1 MKNTI
6 LKMAGTKDE
15 KSFYKK
21 YPTEAAFL
29 KAHPKAK
36 AELKKFATGGQMNAQ
51 AMQQFAGGG
60 FFQDAGEGIGNY
72 FKAVADTT
80 LGTFGATNVIKDS
93 DYSGYGANEMS
104 NLNKTLQPMTNTAA
118 KIIGG
123 AVGGPLGAA
132 AVGGAQQLIGSFNP
146 EDNTGLDEN
155 GNPKNPDAAKYQ
167 QAGQTVA
174 QLGNIGAQIYGAS
187 KSPNVNSGVQ
197 NNGLMKRAMGGMQ
210 QYAMGGFGNPNNPQA
225 SMGVNPNNPQ
235 ISMSI
240 NKVNTNPY
248 ESSPAYKAAQAAN
261 FYSTG
266 TLYSPGAAKGM
277 TTSELVRQHNAA
289 SKMPGYEE
297 FGNLK
302 YLSGNIN
309 QGTSLFE
316 KTVNGKKSNYYYG
329 KNKEGA
335 FGFFPE
341 VKTQVNNTQ
350 VNRQVNPQIN
360 PVNNIQN
367 TTQTNTQPLVDRQ
380 ETNFGQKYQT
390 FNYKGANGDTTKYI
404 DPTTNNELDPNLAKS
419 FDPKGNY
426 VPSFLPQQPNAN
438 SIPISTNKYGG
449 QMQYAMGGEIQYA
462 NGGTGEINAEVE
474 DNENAIGPNGEFT
487 QFNGPTHAEGGIET
501 DMAPGTMIFSDKLKM
516 PGSKKSFAA
525 LNKLYD
531 TNKEDDVLS
540 NEKSN
545 NTLKLTAMLMRDAKL
560 KQSLALFQAQEQL
573 KQDKVA
579 AYAKRMG
586 VQIPS
591 QDNEQMEPQGM
602 PEQSEGEMAMGGF
615 NSYQNGGFNDR
626 MNYTTRN
633 LDNNSYDSYRK
644 INTETGPR
652 FYNASSPDLSTANK
666 MIDFKIRN
674 NQSDSIPMN
683 QIPQNVITNFK
694 NYQVGG
700 NTDSAKIPDLLR
712 QQRANNAALAGIRS
726 SFRPKDDTTNI
737 NDPLVV
743 ALNKSK
749 NFGKELEDKIKN
761 NPEFKKAMG
770 GRFPMYQMAGWN
782 VPSSYTGYIPQNDY
796 MQIAGIPAIQT
807 QKGIPYTQSENMVN
821 TNLVN
826 KSNNNFQ
833 KSEVEPGM
841 EHPYLKNQYTLP
853 YGKDLAINEN
863 ETGAISLGNQTIQSK
878 TLGTPTQ
885 TNNDS
890 GSNFYNNQFY
900 DENYVPPL
908 DPVPPKGEGFDW
920 ANAGKQAGQ
929 FALQNAGNIYDL
941 FRSTQDNSKLN
952 LARYSPTLLD
962 KTQDLANNQRM
973 YSEGK
978 RQTAEA
984 SQGNASTY
992 LNNMY
997 ANRAS
1002 KLANDLNVNTTYG
1015 NLNSQ
1020 IENSAKLY
1028 NAGAIDK
1035 ETMFK
1040 LQAEGANRNLRSQA
1054 LSGMGQN
1061 FMSQAQG
1068 LDKNKMDQKTLD
1080 FYTKYYNDAS
1090 FKNMVDK
1097 NFKK

>member
-1 MKNTI
+1 
-6 LKMAGTKDE
+6 MAGVKDE

-36 AELKKFATGGQMNAQ
+36 AELKKFATGGQIGKNIG
-51 AMQQFAGGG
+51 AGLYG
-60 FFQDAGEGIGNY
+60 AGEGLL
-72 FKAVADTT
+72 DT
-80 LGTFGATNVIKDS
+80 LTFGATDKLTDMGYKALQKTGGSTEDEIREQDSIAGYAKAAGAITGGVMNPAALKNSIIETAEGVGQGVSKGSESEEWARTTGQVINAVAPIAS
-93 DYSGYGANEMS
+93 MASGSFGGS
-104 NLNKTLQPMTNTAA
+104 
-118 KIIGG
+118 GG
-123 AVGGPLGAA
+123 AKTGINANNMQSGFKPMSSTDN
-132 AVGGAQQLIGSFNP
+132 IGQTQF
-146 EDNTGLDEN
+146 GY
-155 GNPKNPDAAKYQ
+155 AKY
-167 QAGQTVA
+167 
-174 QLGNIGAQIYGAS
+174 
-187 KSPNVNSGVQ
+187 
-197 NNGLMKRAMGGMQ
+197 GGMQ
-210 QYAMGGFGNPNNPQA
+210 QYAMGGFGNPNNPSA

-350 VNRQVNPQIN
+350 VNPQVNPQIN

-367 TTQTNTQPLVDRQ
+367 TAQTNIQPENRG
-380 ETNFGQKYQT
+380 EYTNFGQPYTSVK
-390 FNYKGANGDTTKYI
+390 FKGAHGYSGNDVTYKYY
-404 DPTTNNELDPNLAKS
+404 DPATNREINQDLNKS
-419 FDPKGNY
+419 FDSKGNY
-426 VPSFLPQQPNAN
+426 IPSFLEQQSNTNNMPV
-438 SIPISTNKYGG
+438 STNKYGG
-449 QMQYAMGGEIQYA
+449 LMQYAMGGEIQYA

-531 TNKEDDVLS
+531 TNKEDNVLS
-540 NEKSN
+540 SEKSN

-560 KQSLALFQAQEQL
+560 KQSLALFQEQEQF

-602 PEQSEGEMAMGGF
+602 PGQSQGKMAMGGIQE
-615 NSYQNGGFNDR
+615 SDYQTDPGK
-626 MNYTTRN
+626 
-633 LDNNSYDSYRK
+633 L
-644 INTETGPR
+644 
-652 FYNASSPDLSTANK
+652 SS
-666 MIDFKIRN
+666 
-674 NQSDSIPMN
+674 
-683 QIPQNVITNFK
+683 
-694 NYQVGG
+694 
-700 NTDSAKIPDLLR
+700 LLR
-712 QQRANNAALAGIRS
+712 QQKANDATILGMRS
-726 SFRPKDDTTNI
+726 SFGRNADTN
-737 NDPLVV
+737 NVEDPLVV
-743 ALNKSK
+743 TFNKAK
-749 NFGKELEDKIKN
+749 NYGKELADKIKN
-761 NPEFKKAMG
+761 HPDNKKIEPFAMG
-770 GRFPMYQMAGWN
+770 GKLPMYYMGGDNDPLGSKPPDEQVFGGSDEYGN
-782 VPSSYTGYIPQNDY
+782 YIPQANDDGY
-796 MQIAGIPAIQT
+796 FERSFPDNPNPNYKFPHNEMNRYLNDANMANSTSQPQST
-807 QKGIPYTQSENMVN
+807 FNPYSLESY
-821 TNLVN
+821 
-826 KSNNNFQ
+826 KFQ
-833 KSEVEPGM
+833 QQLDKDRALYGNSAERVSD
-841 EHPYLKNQYTLP
+841 QYTP
-853 YGKDLAINEN
+853 AQNWNPKAVVPFDPNAGSRSGNTDTKVDTKVDPKDKGK
-863 ETGAISLGNQTIQSK
+863 
-878 TLGTPTQ
+878 
-885 TNNDS
+885 
-890 GSNFYNNQFY
+890 
-900 DENYVPPL
+900 
-908 DPVPPKGEGFDW
+908 GFDYKK
-920 ANAGKQAGQ
+920 AAGNLGQ
-929 FALQNAGNIYDL
+929 YALQNAGNIYDL
-941 FRSTQDNSKLN
+941 YRSTQDNSKLN
-952 LARYSPTLLD
+952 LSRVSPTFLD
-962 KTQDLANNQRM
+962 KTQDLQNNLRL

-1002 KLANDLNVNTTYG
+1002 KLANDLNINTTYG
-1015 NLNSQ
+1015 NLNAS
-1020 IENSAKLY
+1020 IDNAAKLY

-1040 LQAEGANRNLRSQA
+1040 LQAEGMNRNLKGQA
-1054 LSGMGQN
+1054 LAGMSQN
-1061 FMSQAQG
+1061 FLNQRNSDRQNA
-1068 LDKNKMDQKTLD
+1068 LDQQRLGIQKDFYKEYWANQDRENQRKVDEITKGKSNKNSWLDCSSGNCVERTSDQTQSTQSNPYYFSERQNDWNKIANDQQVKEKMDKL
-1080 FYTKYYNDAS
+1080 
-1090 FKNMVDK
+1090 
-1097 NFKK
+1097 KKGKK

>member
-6 LKMAGTKDE
+6 LKMAGVKDE

-36 AELKKFATGGQMNAQ
+36 AELKKFATGGKMNAQ
-51 AMQQFAGGG
+51 AVQQFAGGG

-104 NLNKTLQPMTNTAA
+104 NLNKTLQPITSAA
-118 KIIGG
+118 APLIAG
-123 AVGGPLGAA
+123 AVGGPAA
-132 AVGGAQQLIGSFNP
+132 GMLVSSGQQLIGGFNP

-167 QAGQTVA
+167 KAGQTIA
-174 QLGNIGAQIYGAS
+174 QLGSFGAQ
-187 KSPNVNSGVQ
+187 
-197 NNGLMKRAMGGMQ
+197 
-210 QYAMGGFGNPNNPQA
+210 
-225 SMGVNPNNPQ
+225 
-235 ISMSI
+235 
-240 NKVNTNPY
+240 
-248 ESSPAYKAAQAAN
+248 AY
-261 FYSTG
+261 
-266 TLYSPGAAKGM
+266 
-277 TTSELVRQHNAA
+277 
-289 SKMPGYEE
+289 
-297 FGNLK
+297 
-302 YLSGNIN
+302 
-309 QGTSLFE
+309 
-316 KTVNGKKSNYYYG
+316 
-329 KNKEGA
+329 GA
-335 FGFFPE
+335 FGGSGGAKSAM
-341 VKTQVNNTQ
+341 KTG
-350 VNRQVNPQIN
+350 I
-360 PVNNIQN
+360 
-367 TTQTNTQPLVDRQ
+367 
-380 ETNFGQKYQT
+380 
-390 FNYKGANGDTTKYI
+390 
-404 DPTTNNELDPNLAKS
+404 TTNA
-419 FDPKGNY
+419 GNSSGNFLN
-426 VPSFLPQQPNAN
+426 PSNMMGQTQFGVA
-438 SIPISTNKYGG
+438 KYGG

-540 NEKSN
+540 SEKSN

-560 KQSLALFQAQEQL
+560 KQSLALFQEQEQF

-602 PEQSEGEMAMGGF
+602 PEQSEGEMYDDNSVNYKMGGININPANKGKFTASAENAGMGVQEFANHVLANKEDYSSTQVKRANFAHNAAGWKHEMGGF
-615 NSYQNGGFNDR
+615 N
-626 MNYTTRN
+626 
-633 LDNNSYDSYRK
+633 
-644 INTETGPR
+644 
-652 FYNASSPDLSTANK
+652 
-666 MIDFKIRN
+666 
-674 NQSDSIPMN
+674 PMN
-683 QIPQNVITNFK
+683 QGFIQGINS
-694 NYQVGG
+694 YQFGG
-700 NTDSAKIPDLLR
+700 NTDIGKLSDIQRQLKVVKQQISTLQPD
-712 QQRANNAALAGIRS
+712 S
-726 SFRPKDDTTNI
+726 SFVSGPLAKLRGLEKDLTI
-737 NDPLVV
+737 RQ
-743 ALNKSK
+743 
-749 NFGKELEDKIKN
+749 N
-761 NPEFKKAMG
+761 NHPEFKKAMG
-770 GRFPMYQMAGWN
+770 GRLPMYQMAGWN
-782 VPSSYTGYIPQNDY
+782 VPTGYTGYIPQN
-796 MQIAGIPAIQT
+796 
-807 QKGIPYTQSENMVN
+807 NVN
-821 TNLVN
+821 YERGLTDD
-826 KSNNNFQ
+826 NFQ
-833 KSEVEPGM
+833 KSEIEPGM
-841 EHPYLKNQYTLP
+841 EHPYLKNQNP
-853 YGKDLAINEN
+853 FRYGKELAINEN
-863 ETGAISLGNQTIQSK
+863 QAPISLGNQTIQSK
-878 TLGTPTQ
+878 TLGTPIQ

-908 DPVPPKGEGFDW
+908 NPVLPKGEGFDW
-920 ANAGKQAGQ
+920 ANAGKQVGN
-929 FALQNAGNIYDL
+929 FALQNAGNLYNL
-941 FRSTQDNSKLN
+941 YRSTQDNSKLN
-952 LARYSPTLLD
+952 LARYSPDLLD

-1002 KLANDLNVNTTYG
+1002 KLASDLNVNTTYG
-1015 NLNSQ
+1015 NLNAQ
-1020 IENSAKLY
+1020 IANAAKLY

-1040 LQAEGANRNLRSQA
+1040 LQAEGMNRNLKGQA

-1061 FMSQAQG
+1061 LINQQNTNRKFASEAEAFGAMESDYDTYFKVKKAKEARLAAEKAKKG
-1068 LDKNKMDQKTLD
+1068 IKN
-1080 FYTKYYNDAS
+1080 
-1090 FKNMVDK
+1090 
-1097 NFKK
+1097 